1 MSLEDEL
8 TRLLRDAGITDPDT
22 IKKFIDDLKGKL
34 GNSDEL
40 AEQLGKILGKFAKG
54 AATGGTGVPLDPDLI
69 KKLIEVLEPTLSDL
83 LGRLMRRIFGDGSGY
98 DVISVPPS
106 PYKRQRIKNPTR
118 DIFDV
123 IDDLA
128 PDLNLNGAPTI
139 TCLPPDR
146 IKISI
151 DLDVVQREEPVYKVT
166 ALVHGSTG
174 AQVASGTK
182 YAGKPPLDNLKD
194 NVPKTVTFDL
204 VIDCMTAARNLGIV
218 IVSVIVED
226 QDGNQTFDMIEV
238 DLLSHLLGDEGNCC
252 ETVKGQ
258 EGVRKGLREGLS
270 KSIHGLSA
278 DDLQKLLEKMIPAQ
292 GNQQLPSR
300 PQPPSDGGASAPTPA
315 PTPPVPRT
323 LRDIFELPIAPRE
336 M

>member
-1 MSLEDEL
+1 MSLEDEVA
-8 TRLLRDAGITDPDT
+8 RLLRDAGIKDPDT
-22 IKKFIDDLKGKL
+22 IRKFIEELKGKL
-34 GNSDEL
+34 GSSDEL

-69 KKLIEVLEPTLSDL
+69 KKLIEVLAPTLSDL
-83 LGRLMRRIFGDGSGY
+83 LGRLMRRIFGDGSGF
-98 DVISVPPS
+98 DVTAVPPS

-118 DIFDV
+118 DVFDL

-151 DLDVVQREEPVYKVT
+151 DLDVIQREEPIYKVT

-182 YAGKPPLDNLKD
+182 YAGKAPLDNLKD
-194 NVPKTVTFDL
+194 NDPKTVTFDL

-218 IVSVIVED
+218 IVSVMVED

-238 DLLSHLLGDEGNCC
+238 DLMSHLLGDEDNCC
-252 ETVKGQ
+252 KTVKAQ
-258 EGVRKGLREGLS
+258 DDVRKGLREGLS

-278 DDLQKLLEKMIPAQ
+278 EDLQKLLEKMIPSQ
-292 GNQQLPSR
+292 DNQQLPKETR
-300 PQPPSDGGASAPTPA
+300 PVGEGEKPASGPA
-315 PTPPVPRT
+315 PTSPKT
-323 LRDIFELPIAPRE
+323 LRELLELPVEPGE
-336 M
+336 N